1 MNDLEYMIV
10 FDKNQLCQ
18 KTNKNILVK
27 LPDSINKIWIPV
39 TKELETFQNRYI
51 VDINLTEKYRTDVD
65 TFLTGQELLTAFGE
79 NNTLIKKANWRNF
92 KHRCELSI
100 YPSEVIYRTAKA
112 SLISIRNS
120 VKQVWVSNKFVYI
133 RKNDVKLIFFK
144 DWTYHTSEHTD
155 ILGDKII
162 AYFNDELH
170 DQFEE
175 EIHHIPEKKE
185 AIEIE
190 ADPELKR

>member
-92 KHRCELSI
+92 KYRCELSI

-112 SLISIRNS
+112 SLINVRNS
-120 VKQVWVSNKFVYI
+120 VKQVWVSNKFLYI
-133 RKNDVKLIFFK
+133 
-144 DWTYHTSEHTD
+144 
-155 ILGDKII
+155 
-162 AYFNDELH
+162 
-170 DQFEE
+170 
-175 EIHHIPEKKE
+175 KKMM
-185 AIEIE
+185 
-190 ADPELKR
+190 